1 MDQNEKIKRDKK
13 GLLVLLLLLIAVISG
28 TFAVTFS
35 RYYSSTTGKAEA
47 SVAKWSVEI
56 TDKDM
61 IQQKMEETATIN
73 LEECVWDNNAS
84 TAEENKFAPGSEC
97 TLTVVVTN
105 KSEVAVDLSAEIG
118 DIVDKGTQ
126 QVVTNSAITAEI
138 DQTYSVMNLESVHT
152 DNTGAN
158 RGGLLI
164 RITWDPGNDDTVAGN
179 ATDTAMGI
187 DAADLQLD
195 VTITAKQHIN

>member
-61 IQQKMEETATIN
+61 IQQKMEETATIICTRIRMYTN
-73 LEECVWDNNAS
+73 CCS
-84 TAEENKFAPGSEC
+84 NKQVRSGS
-97 TLTVVVTN
+97 
-105 KSEVAVDLSAEIG
+105 
-118 DIVDKGTQ
+118 
-126 QVVTNSAITAEI
+126 
-138 DQTYSVMNLESVHT
+138 
-152 DNTGAN
+152 
-158 RGGLLI
+158 
-164 RITWDPGNDDTVAGN
+164 
-179 ATDTAMGI
+179 
-187 DAADLQLD
+187 
-195 VTITAKQHIN
+195 